1 MLKDIPFHDMNKT
14 VNSKSKQPDH
24 FAKYQPI
31 FQNPSTHL
39 FICVSETKY
48 THAVL
53 TAMETWVSRLLP

>member
-1 MLKDIPFHDMNKT
+1 MNKT